1 MCAVRRYGR
10 RLYFIKNELCQFV
23 FVVVETVFDR
33 SNTSLKSFIFDCSQ
47 RLYFHFTLKRTWCL
61 LTSYVFVVIKIVL
74 DMLDGPNKDGQ
85 RFRYSQEVRLRT
97 VVSFKIKTK
106 LVFVVAK
113 LRWLG
118 RTKTGSLFM

>member
-1 MCAVRRYGR
+1 M
-10 RLYFIKNELCQFV
+10 
-23 FVVVETVFDR
+23 
-33 SNTSLKSFIFDCSQ
+33 
-47 RLYFHFTLKRTWCL
+47 
-61 LTSYVFVVIKIVL
+61 FVVIKIVL

-118 RTKTGSLFM
+118 RTKIGSLFMQSMLSVWYFCFDILVFFV

>member
-1 MCAVRRYGR
+1 M
-10 RLYFIKNELCQFV
+10 
-23 FVVVETVFDR
+23 
-33 SNTSLKSFIFDCSQ
+33 
-47 RLYFHFTLKRTWCL
+47 
-61 LTSYVFVVIKIVL
+61 IKIVL

-118 RTKTGSLFM
+118 RTKIGSLGFLCKVCSQFGTFVLIF

>member
-1 MCAVRRYGR
+1 MQSGR
-10 RLYFIKNELCQFV
+10 P
-23 FVVVETVFDR
+23 ETVF
-33 SNTSLKSFIFDCSQ
+33 S
-47 RLYFHFTLKRTWCL
+47 FHFKKRTWCL

>member
-1 MCAVRRYGR
+1 M
-10 RLYFIKNELCQFV
+10 
-23 FVVVETVFDR
+23 
-33 SNTSLKSFIFDCSQ
+33 
-47 RLYFHFTLKRTWCL
+47 
-61 LTSYVFVVIKIVL
+61 FVVIKIVL

-118 RTKTGSLFM
+118 RTKIAIRLNFHPCR